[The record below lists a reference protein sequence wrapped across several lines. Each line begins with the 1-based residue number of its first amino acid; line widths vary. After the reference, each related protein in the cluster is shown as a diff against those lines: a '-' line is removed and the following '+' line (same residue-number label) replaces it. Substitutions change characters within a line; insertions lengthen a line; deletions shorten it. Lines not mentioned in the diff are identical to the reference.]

1 MKIDSVKGVVTSALQ
16 RASAATGVDFGYLV
30 KTAARESANNPLARA
45 GTSSAA
51 GLFQFVDQTWMA
63 TLKQYGA
70 KHGYGG
76 FADLIEKGSDG
87 RFRVDNAGARRAVM
101 NLKLDPQ
108 ASALM
113 AGELTADHAD
123 YLRARVGREPTGG
136 ELYIAHFLGPQGSAR
151 LIEAARS
158 QPGASAASLFPD
170 AASANR
176 SIFYSQG
183 RANSVAEVY
192 ANLTRSGPQALP
204 QTPAQTEPTGYLQYV
219 SSRSEDRRANQRAL
233 IEMILGDLSPAS
245 GPVSGQG
252 AGLGTGLE
260 GGFGNKAS
268 FGSAFFN
275 AEVLKLLS
283 EARAKAQAQAQA
295 QAKGGPGKTMGPD
308 SV

>member
-1 MKIDSVKGVVTSALQ
+1 MKTESIKAAVTSALQ
-16 RASAATGVDFGYLV
+16 RASQATGVDFGYLV
-30 KTAARESANNPLARA
+30 KTATRESANNPLARA

-51 GLFQFVDQTWMA
+51 GLFQFLDQTWMA

-87 RFRVDNAGARRAVM
+87 RFRVDNANARRAVM

-123 YLRARVGREPTGG
+123 YLRTRLGREPTGG
-136 ELYIAHFLGPQGSAR
+136 ELYIAHFLGPQASAR
-151 LIEAARS
+151 LIEATRS
-158 QPGASAASLFPD
+158 QPNTAAASLFPE
-170 AASANR
+170 AAAANR
-176 SIFYSQG
+176 PIFYRQG
-183 RANSVAEVY
+183 RANSVAELY

-204 QTPAQTEPTGYLQYV
+204 QVPPQTEPAEYLHYV
-219 SSRSEDRRANQRAL
+219 SSRGEDRRANQMAL
-233 IEMILGDLSPAS
+233 IEMILGDLTPGSDPAL
-245 GPVSGQG
+245 GLG
-252 AGLGTGLE
+252 AGLGGRL
-260 GGFGNKAS
+260 GHKAS

-283 EARAKAQAQAQA
+283 EARQNAKT
-295 QAKGGPGKTMGPD
+295 KDPD
-308 SV
+308 PV

>member
-1 MKIDSVKGVVTSALQ
+1 VHTRPI
-16 RASAATGVDFGYLV
+16 
-30 KTAARESANNPLARA
+30 
-45 GTSSAA
+45 GT
-51 GLFQFVDQTWMA
+51 
-63 TLKQYGA
+63 
-70 KHGYGG
+70 
-76 FADLIEKGSDG
+76 GSDW
-87 RFRVDNAGARRAVM
+87 
-101 NLKLDPQ
+101 
-108 ASALM
+108 S
-113 AGELTADHAD
+113 
-123 YLRARVGREPTGG
+123 GG
-136 ELYIAHFLGPQGSAR
+136 PRSDR

-233 IEMILGDLSPAS
+233 IEMILGDLSPGS
-245 GPVSGQG
+245 DPVSGQG
-252 AGLGTGLE
+252 TGLGTGLE

-268 FGSAFFN
+268 FGSAFFD

-283 EARAKAQAQAQA
+283 EARARPKLRLRLRPRTALARLGARIPSNQ
-295 QAKGGPGKTMGPD
+295 PP
-308 SV
+308 

>member
-16 RASAATGVDFGYLV
+16 RASAATGVDYGYLV
-30 KTAARESANNPLARA
+30 KTATRESANNPLARA
-45 GTSSAA
+45 ATSSAA
-51 GLFQFVDQTWMA
+51 GLFQFVDQTWLA

-76 FADLIEKGSDG
+76 FADLIEKGVDG
-87 RFRVDNAGARRAVM
+87 RFRVENAGARRAVM

-170 AASANR
+170 AAAANR

-192 ANLTRSGPQALP
+192 ANLTRSGPQAPP
-204 QTPAQTEPTGYLQYV
+204 QTPAPTEPTGYMQYV
-219 SSRSEDRRANQRAL
+219 SSRGEDRRANQRAL
-233 IEMILGDLSPAS
+233 IEMILGDLSPGPDPAS
-245 GPVSGQG
+245 
-252 AGLGTGLE
+252 GLGTGLGAGLE

-283 EARAKAQAQAQA
+283 EARQKAQA
-295 QAKGGPGKTMGPD
+295 KDGLGKSRGTDP
-308 SV
+308 V